1 MKKSLGIAVALLVL
15 LAACAS
21 LKLDQYGA
29 VTIYTTPT

>member
-1 MKKSLGIAVALLVL
+1 MKKNLGIAAMLLVL

-21 LKLDQYGA
+21 PQLDQYGA